1 MTLGEPPAEGAGE
14 RTVAAGVCSTL
25 GATEA
30 LGAPIDAGEGVVT
43 AGAPQ
48 PAVASTMS
56 NPAAAPA
63 TTCRVIGPPPIVR
76 RRPRGTR
83 GLRPERTLVA
93 CPGRPVRPRRLCL
106 QANHVAAAG
115 RSRHAPWQHPLA
127 AAVPC
132 EPASQRS

>member
-25 GATEA
+25 GAAEA
-30 LGAPIDAGEGVVT
+30 LGAPIDAGVVT

-48 PAVASTMS
+48 PAVASPMS

-76 RRPRGTR
+76 RRPRGTGACVPSVPLSR
-83 GLRPERTLVA
+83 AQAGQSGHVGYACRRTT
-93 CPGRPVRPRRLCL
+93 
-106 QANHVAAAG
+106 
-115 RSRHAPWQHPLA
+115 
-127 AAVPC
+127 
-132 EPASQRS
+132 